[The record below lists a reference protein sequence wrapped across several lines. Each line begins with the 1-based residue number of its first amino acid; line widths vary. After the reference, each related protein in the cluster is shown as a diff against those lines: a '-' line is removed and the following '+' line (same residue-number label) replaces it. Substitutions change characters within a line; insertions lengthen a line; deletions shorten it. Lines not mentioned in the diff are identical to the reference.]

1 MSKNKNNDYYDM
13 LWLYTI
19 ILLLII
25 VFGGLYYIKHNNG
38 SPTKQKNI
46 KYITILFIIAFYAR
60 AMTTY
65 INYNSL
71 LLQFGIII
79 LMAIIILIYYNSNK
93 QESKQDSKQHN
104 HIVIIIVLFLMI
116 LTEFIHCRYDMT
128 TYCIFYK
135 TSKNK

>member
-19 ILLLII
+19 ILLLIT

-46 KYITILFIIAFYAR
+46 KYITISIWLLLFIIAFYAR

-79 LMAIIILIYYNSNK
+79 LMAIIILHLCTF
-93 QESKQDSKQHN
+93 QTP
-104 HIVIIIVLFLMI
+104 I
-116 LTEFIHCRYDMT
+116 LKE
-128 TYCIFYK
+128 
-135 TSKNK
+135 